1 MNRRLCAALFLLG
14 LPGLGALSL
23 VGVPALASP
32 QALPAPLW
40 VLQLSSALQGGLLL
54 LAAVLA
60 GAHFAPRLGLDAP
73 VVAACAQRRPAA
85 GLLRAQLLPALLGG
99 LLGGFVIAS
108 AGTIGPLALRSA
120 SDDLPLV
127 VRLLYGGVT
136 EELLLR
142 WGLMTL
148 LAAGFTRLASRLRVS
163 PALGIRLAIVVSALV
178 FGAAHLPSL
187 MTKSAELTAATA
199 LFVVFANAAFGLVA
213 GWLYWRRGL
222 EAAILAHVVAHATSA
237 VVIG

>member
-14 LPGLGALSL
+14 LPGLAALSL
-23 VGVPALASP
+23 SGVPALASA

-40 VLQLSSALQGGLLL
+40 VLQLGSALQGALLL

-60 GAHFAPRLGLDAP
+60 GAHVAPRLGLDAP
-73 VVAACAQRRPAA
+73 VVAACAEGRPAG

-99 LLGGFVIAS
+99 LLGGLVIAA
-108 AGTIGPLALRSA
+108 AGTIGPAALRSA

-148 LAAGFTRLASRLRVS
+148 LAAGFVRLASRLRVS
-163 PALGIRLAIVVSALV
+163 PALGIRLAIVASALV

-187 MTKSAELTAATA
+187 LTKSADLTTATV

-222 EAAILAHVVAHATSA
+222 EAAILAHAFAHAASA
-237 VVIG
+237 LVIG